1 MIKKIYFLFISVSV
15 LIFSYT
21 VTNFYLSEKNKKN
34 ISKNRT
40 NIESSIVSKNL
51 DLKILSNDTNNVIE
65 YNTGYTNNQNKKPK
79 RNFWNLIK

>member
-21 VTNFYLSEKNKKN
+21 VINFYLSEKNKKR

-65 YNTGYTNNQNKKPK
+65 YNTGYTINQNKKPK